1 MNDPL
6 FVVPTYRKAR
16 GFASLDQGAHH
27 VFHCAIVLG
36 KEPVLC
42 AVSEQPA
49 LNRGRSGRR
58 QNEDE
63 KQTWIHKK
71 PKSRH

>member
-27 VFHCAIVLG
+27 VLHCTIVLG
-36 KEPVLC
+36 EESVLC

-49 LNRGRSGRR
+49 LKKRGRSGRR

-63 KQTWIHKK
+63 KQTWIHK
-71 PKSRH
+71 